1 MNDENLN
8 SKQPEAS
15 LHGLLKQP
23 QVRFE
28 AKYENSKSKAQNP
41 KEIPSINYQI

>member
-1 MNDENLN
+1 MRDDLTENTYGK

-23 QVRFE
+23 QARFE
-28 AKYENSKSKAQNP
+28 AKDENSKSQAQNP
-41 KEIPSINYQI
+41 K